1 MTPEQNL
8 RYKNKD
14 IQFRVNII
22 RFMISFYE
30 SRNSKDETKFK
41 DNMEYE
47 LEELEKLKEQ
57 YPEYFI

>member
-22 RFMISFYE
+22 RSMISFYE